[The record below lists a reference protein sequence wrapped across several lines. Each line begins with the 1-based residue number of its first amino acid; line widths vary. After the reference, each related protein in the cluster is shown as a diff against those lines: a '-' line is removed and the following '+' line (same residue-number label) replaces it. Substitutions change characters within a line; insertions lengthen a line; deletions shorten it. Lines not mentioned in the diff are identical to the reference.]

1 MRLRAP
7 LSRVRAT
14 PGFRVAVCV
23 LICLGGRLAPPF
35 LLAAALHELGH
46 LAALRLLGIPVRGL
60 ELTASGAVLRAEL
73 RGTLRETWAVLAG
86 PAVNLALALCFR
98 RLWPVFALC
107 NAIQLAANLLPVP
120 GLDGGRACAMILPA
134 LLGRAGAWVC
144 AGLGWAVVLG
154 AVFLGVYGTCCLR
167 LGLLPVLAAGFFL
180 LRLPWDLPN
189 RAGAD
194 IIERQNPSNCEENQ

>member
-86 PAVNLALALCFR
+86 PAVNLA
-98 RLWPVFALC
+98 
-107 NAIQLAANLLPVP
+107 VP
-120 GLDGGRACAMILPA
+120 GLDGGRACALILPA

-144 AGLGWAVVLG
+144 AGLGWAVILG
-154 AVFLGVYGTCCLR
+154 AVCFGVYGTCCLR

-194 IIERQNPSNCEENQ
+194 II